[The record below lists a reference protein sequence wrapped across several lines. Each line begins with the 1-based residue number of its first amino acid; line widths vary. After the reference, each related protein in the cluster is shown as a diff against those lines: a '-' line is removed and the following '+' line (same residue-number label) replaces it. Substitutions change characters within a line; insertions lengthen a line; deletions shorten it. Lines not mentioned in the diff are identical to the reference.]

1 MNKIK
6 VVNDVGDLVIVF
18 TLSNTKMK
26 SELLKTLSEVWMTE
40 DDVKSKFG
48 DEGVE
53 FLRYLEKI
61 KFVESQWSN
70 TPQGPRKVYHNYY
83 TSIQINILIP
93 TEEAGDVIYV
103 ASMDDNEIEE
113 YCENI
118 RKMIDE
124 GVQYIAEVQERLK
137 ESSAFVRAVIKRSK
151 HLTIKGMKVEKIS

>member
-26 SELLKTLSEVWMTE
+26 SELLKMLNEGWMTE
-40 DDVKSKFG
+40 DDVKAKFG
-48 DEGVE
+48 EEAVE
-53 FLRYLEKI
+53 FLKYLEKI
-61 KFVESQWSN
+61 KFIESQWSN
-70 TPQGPRKVYHNYY
+70 TQQGPKKVYHNYY

-103 ASMDDNEIEE
+103 ASMDDNKIEE
-113 YCENI
+113 YCEGI
-118 RKMIDE
+118 GKMIDQ
-124 GVQYIAEVQERLK
+124 GIQYIAEIQERLK
-137 ESSAFVRAVIKRSK
+137 ESSTFVRAVIKRSK